1 MQFELRGYL
10 AGLDPYYLGLTGLS
24 LSPDIKAGTG
34 LGNPSRSNYYI
45 PPTYIWDDFHKRLSE
60 AKIRISLGKEILA
73 LGEFDPDI
81 QSYLSGNIFTNTSS
95 QLTSIL
101 QREQAQITHQSALI
115 GETTQD
121 IIRLRNS
128 PEPEFYDRIR
138 YSERL
143 EQISTGATVF

>member
-1 MQFELRGYL
+1 MEA
-10 AGLDPYYLGLTGLS
+10 AGQS
-24 LSPDIKAGTG
+24 GTRW
-34 LGNPSRSNYYI
+34 L
-45 PPTYIWDDFHKRLSE
+45 WDDFYKRINE
-60 AKIRISLGKEILA
+60 ANTRIRLGKQILA
-73 LGEFDPDI
+73 LGEFDPDV
-81 QSYLSGNIFTNTSS
+81 SGNIFTNTSS